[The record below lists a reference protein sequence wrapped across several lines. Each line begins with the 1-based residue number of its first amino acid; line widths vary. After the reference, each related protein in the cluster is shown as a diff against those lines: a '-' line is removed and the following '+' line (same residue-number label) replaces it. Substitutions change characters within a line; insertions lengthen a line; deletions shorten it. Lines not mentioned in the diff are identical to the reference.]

1 MKKIFSIIGVVAL
14 ALSFVACSDDNDE
27 GAAYNRASTISV
39 VSSNVLFSAKAETGD
54 VVIKSQGLISLS
66 ETSEWCKA
74 TVVGDTLVRVAV
86 DDNESLNGRSCVLTI
101 KSGIDSTNVTVQ
113 QQGFVFQTGVGTS
126 LVSND
131 LAYRKAFSLNC
142 NGAPTIFST
151 DDWLSVATEN
161 DSLVVSMEANDT
173 GHLRQGYIKYTYGEL
188 KDSILV
194 TQYDFEKDIAG
205 QYYLA
210 FTQTNGKLA
219 AFQSELRKDGAAY
232 VLSLPQLGMNLPVT
246 FNEKTC
252 KLSVSAGAYL
262 GPFTYGETAYQMYA
276 VLGNSS
282 SGYLTWDSSVTYSAG
297 FQYDEEDGTY
307 AMFEDNGSWGSYPV
321 DYLALSL
328 FVDQSMSDDS
338 YAGTLYY
345 LIEPYLLKLD
355 SPAAA
360 KKRLVTPSE
369 VFK

>member
-1 MKKIFSIIGVVAL
+1 MKKIFSIISVVAL
-14 ALSFVACSDDNDE
+14 AFSIVACSDDDDE

-39 VSSNVLFSAKAETGD
+39 VSSHVLFSAKAETGN
-54 VVIKSQGLISLS
+54 VVIKSQGPISLS

-74 TVVGDTLVRVAV
+74 TVVGDTLVQVAV
-86 DDNESLNGRSCVLTI
+86 DNNENINGRSCVLTI
-101 KSGIDSTNVTVQ
+101 KSGVDSTNVTVQ
-113 QQGFVFQTGVGTS
+113 QQGFVFQSGVGTT

-131 LAYRKAFSLNC
+131 LAYKKSFSLNC

-151 DDWLSVATEN
+151 NDWLSVTAEN

-194 TQYDFEKDIAG
+194 TQYDFAKDIAG

-210 FTQTNGKLA
+210 FTQTNGKVG
-219 AFQSELRKDGAAY
+219 AFRSELRKSGAGY
-232 VLSLPQLGMNLPVT
+232 LLSLPQLGMDLPVT
-246 FNEKTC
+246 FDEKTC
-252 KLSVSAGAYL
+252 KISISAGSYM
-262 GPFTYGETAYQMYA
+262 GPFTYSGTAYQMYT
-276 VLGNSS
+276 VLGSS
-282 SGYLTWDSSVTYSAG
+282 TEGYLTWDTSVTYPAA
-297 FQYDEEDGTY
+297 FQYDEENGTY

-328 FVDQSMSDDS
+328 FVDRSMEDDS

-345 LIEPYLLKLD
+345 LIDPYLLKMD
-355 SPAAA
+355 SSAPA
-360 KKRLVTPSE
+360 KKKFGTPLK
-369 VFK
+369 VLK